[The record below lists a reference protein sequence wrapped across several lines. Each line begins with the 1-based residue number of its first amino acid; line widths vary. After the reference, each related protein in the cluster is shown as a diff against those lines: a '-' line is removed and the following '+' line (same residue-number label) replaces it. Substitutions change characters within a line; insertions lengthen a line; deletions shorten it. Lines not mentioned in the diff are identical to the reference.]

1 MHVECYNERGIS
13 AMYMRGLLVEYESK
27 FSAIFTWV
35 SMLMACECCTSVI
48 AQEKLQQSNI
58 TYMDG
63 MDQFEVGSSTKVV
76 AKRRGER
83 RFKEPSTPLTL
94 DTRWRRGGSVD
105 TKSRGFPSTTQSLT
119 TGKS

>member
-1 MHVECYNERGIS
+1 MHVERYNERGIS
-13 AMYMRGLLVEYESK
+13 TMYMRGLLVEYESK
-27 FSAIFTWV
+27 FSTIFTWV

-76 AKRRGER
+76 AKRRGGR

-94 DTRWRRGGSVD
+94 DMRWRWGGSID
-105 TKSRGFPSTTQSLT
+105 TKSRGVPCATQSLT
-119 TGKS
+119 MGKG